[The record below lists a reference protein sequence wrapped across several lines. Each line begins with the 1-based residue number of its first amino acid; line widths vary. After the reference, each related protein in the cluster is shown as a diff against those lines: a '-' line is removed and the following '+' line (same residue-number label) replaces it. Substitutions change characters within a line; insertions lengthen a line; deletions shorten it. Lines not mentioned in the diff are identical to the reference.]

1 MAARGA
7 AVKARLGAQDGVSA
21 MEPRVRDARESDVSF
36 LVEGLES
43 NRALEERRPEDI
55 GATRADREGLK
66 EGIARKNI
74 RIVEVDGEAV
84 GFLYF
89 RPDFRVMY
97 LEKGRVFWVDL
108 VYVKQGHRGKGLG
121 RLLYEDAAR
130 IAREGGFDRMVID
143 IFAANANSQKFHD
156 KVGFKAVY
164 TIYEKE
170 V

>member
-1 MAARGA
+1 M
-7 AVKARLGAQDGVSA
+7 V
-21 MEPRVRDARESDVSF
+21 EPKLRSARESDLAF
-36 LVEGLES
+36 LLEGLES
-43 NRALEERRPEDI
+43 NRVVENRRPEDV

-66 EGIARKNI
+66 EGIAGKNI

-130 IAREGGFDRMVID
+130 MAREGGFDRMVID
-143 IFAANANSQKFHD
+143 IFAANANSRKFHD
-156 KVGFKAVY
+156 RLGFKAVY
-164 TIYEKE
+164 TIYERE
-170 V
+170 L